1 MLKLWKLWRSRK
13 RLALL
18 AYLVIGLI
26 VADSHQYFA
35 HVGTVKAA
43 LSAVLAVGLWP
54 LVLFGMN
61 LNVG

>member
-26 VADSHQYFA
+26 VADSDHYIA
-35 HVGTVKAA
+35 HIRTVDAA
-43 LSAVLAVGLWP
+43 LSAILAVGLWP
-54 LVLFGMN
+54 LVVFGMN